1 MNLHRLLLFHRRRY
15 AKLLHGANELLE
27 LLLLFGFFLDDE
39 GFDDGFGFYWW
50 WLRHHFRFDAYGYD
64 GSSCAAAAARTGVDE
79 RLGVGREGRFGD
91 GLFRDGAVA
100 FRVD

>member
-1 MNLHRLLLFHRRRY
+1 MNLHRLLFRRRY

-27 LLLLFGFFLDDE
+27 LLLLFGFLLDGDDDD
-39 GFDDGFGFYWW
+39 GFDDGFWFYGG

-64 GSSCAAAAARTGVDE
+64 GSGCAAARTGVDE
-79 RLGVGREGRFGD
+79 RFRVGREGRFGD